1 MNLALSTISE
11 FWIQCGIAILP
22 GEISIKIDDPDG
34 EVKFQDITIEDIIGK
49 FDFEFDAKALKTATR
64 ELQRAQAMKLLE
76 LAAQVAINPV
86 TGEAYV
92 NVPELFKIVVDSF
105 EFDGRK
111 VVLSTEESQKMKSDA
126 TVSGAKIQIKTEKK
140 VARVQE
146 RYGKPAAGG
155 NPNGWRPGGA
165 PAVETDTGDDFGN
178 VPGATPPAENAD
190 PRNAPIPT
198 TENTPTEQ

>member
-1 MNLALSTISE
+1 MDSMNLALSNISE
-11 FWIQCGIAILP
+11 FWISCGIALLP

-105 EFDGRK
+105 EMDGRK
-111 VVLSTEESQKMKSDA
+111 VVLSTEESQKLKSEA
-126 TVSGAKIQIKTEKK
+126 AVTGEKFKFKTQKK
-140 VARVQE
+140 LQKVQE
-146 RYGKPAAGG
+146 HYTRGANAN
-155 NPNGWRPGGA
+155 NPNGWRPGA
-165 PAVETDTGDDFGN
+165 SNKPIVEENAGDDFGN
-178 VPGATPPAENAD
+178 
-190 PRNAPIPT
+190 
-198 TENTPTEQ
+198 